1 MNKKAIIPVIIVA
14 AVAALYFLG
23 KSRLTRIKVLFR
35 GFNVTGGLL
44 RPKFNLKFGLQNPT
58 NETATLNSLVGEVTA
73 NGKIIANVSSFI
85 PTKINANQES
95 IFSVVAEPL
104 GISIAATV
112 MNFIKTKNKLQIK
125 FTGSAN
131 VDNIVYPL
139 AENLTI

>member
-35 GFNVTGGLL
+35 GFKVTGGLFN
-44 RPKFNLKFGLQNPT
+44 PKFNLKFGLQNPT
-58 NETATLNSLVGEVTA
+58 NETATLNSLVGELMA
-73 NGKIIANVSSFI
+73 NGKVIANVSNFVS
-85 PTKINANQES
+85 TKINANQETQ
-95 IFSVVAEPL
+95 INIVAEPV
-104 GISIAATV
+104 GISIATTV
-112 MNFIKTKNKLQIK
+112 IDFIRTKNKLNIQ

-139 AENLTI
+139 AESLTI